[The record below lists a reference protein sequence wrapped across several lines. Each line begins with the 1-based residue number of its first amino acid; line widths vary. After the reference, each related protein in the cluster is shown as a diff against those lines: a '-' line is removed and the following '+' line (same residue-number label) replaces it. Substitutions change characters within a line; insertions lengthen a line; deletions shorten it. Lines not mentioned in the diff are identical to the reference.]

1 MYLLLTH
8 ARLFLYNQS
17 VFFRTFQL
25 YTITV
30 KTSFAIGE
38 TWRFLYDID
47 SMDVR
52 CMVLL
57 TGGLTFSEFTYK
69 FWYLFAVINWCSH
82 YDVLMSAFSSTTD
95 HLLWSTHCWV
105 MNNFGHVW
113 ASVKMPSKC
122 HVPSPVWSV
131 RRKKKWIKSI
141 DCTLMSHGK
150 SENSLLGLPRG
161 NHLFFNDLLLLK

>member
-1 MYLLLTH
+1 MYLLLTY

-47 SMDVR
+47 SVDVR

-69 FWYLFAVINWCSH
+69 FWYPFAVINWCSH

-131 RRKKKWIKSI
+131 RRKKKMNQKYWLYINVPWEIWELSFRSS
-141 DCTLMSHGK
+141 TGES
-150 SENSLLGLPRG
+150 S
-161 NHLFFNDLLLLK
+161 FFHWPLTT